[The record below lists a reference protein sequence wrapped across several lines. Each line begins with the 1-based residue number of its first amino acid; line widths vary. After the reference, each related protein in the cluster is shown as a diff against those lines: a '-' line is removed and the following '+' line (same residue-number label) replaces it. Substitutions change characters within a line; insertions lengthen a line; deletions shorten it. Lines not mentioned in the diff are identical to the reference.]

1 MVISFFGCE
10 AFAEGLGRLC
20 PILGV
25 EIGDGG
31 YSLRAEK
38 ADWIGASLSGK
49 NGVIY
54 YKEKIHFFRALGLF
68 VEKARLGKD
77 FEVSETLSFDT
88 VGMMFDTSRFGGL
101 KLSAIKE
108 QLDYLALM
116 GYNLYMLYTEDSF
129 DLPTR
134 PHFGYMRPRYTEAQL
149 RELDDYAYAYG
160 IEMIPCFEA
169 YGHMA
174 QYLAWG
180 EAAKVK
186 DTASVLLAE
195 EEETYKLLEEM
206 IVALSKPFRSKRIH
220 IGMDEAWDMGRG
232 KYLDR
237 HGQVPLFDIFN
248 RHMERLIAITDK
260 YGLKPMMWSDMYFR
274 IASGGTAYYDE
285 KIVVP
290 DSVKEK
296 IPAGV
301 EMVYWHYGEG
311 PKGCDDY
318 MLAKHKALGHP
329 VIYAA
334 GLWSWIGHAP
344 ENHYTYETTK
354 AGIKACVKNGVRQM
368 MTTYWT
374 NDGSET
380 QPNMLL
386 LALSFTAEMAYK
398 GADVS
403 EDVLRSRFEAITG
416 GDYDA
421 FWDMSSYH
429 NNFDNGDPY
438 ENFHDRFFGKPLFW
452 QDILQGIY
460 DRNLF
465 DRPMAGHYAAYAKK
479 MTEYG
484 GKWKPLYEHTAKLFD
499 YLAIKTL
506 IAEQL
511 KPAYDRGDRAVLAE
525 IKDTL
530 LPLLLEKT
538 VAVHES
544 HRQVWRTYYMDK
556 GWRILDDRY
565 GAMKARI
572 ATAIEELESYLSGR
586 TEAMDELAEARHR
599 HSMSGFVIYKRI
611 TAPIYG

>member
-1 MVISFFGCE
+1 MLISFLNSESFS
-10 AFAEGLGRLC
+10 EGLSRLL
-20 PILGV
+20 PLLDVTVG
-25 EIGDGG
+25 EGG
-31 YSLRAEK
+31 FSVRAER
-38 ADWIGASLSGK
+38 ADFLGASLSGK
-49 NGVIY
+49 NGIIY

-77 FEVSETLSFDT
+77 FEVRESLSFDT

-129 DLPTR
+129 ELPTR
-134 PHFGYMRPRYTEAQL
+134 PHFGYMRPRYSESEL

-169 YGHMA
+169 YGHMS
-174 QYLAWG
+174 QYLAWA

-237 HGQVPLFDIFN
+237 HGLVPLFDIFN
-248 RHMERLIAITDK
+248 RHMDRLIAITDK

-285 KIVVP
+285 SIVVP

-296 IPAGV
+296 IPEGV

-318 MLAKHKALGHP
+318 MLKKHMELGHP

-354 AGIKACVKNGVRQM
+354 AGIEACVKNGVRQM

-403 EDVLRSRFEAITG
+403 EQVLRSRFEALTG

-429 NNFDNGDPY
+429 NNFDEGNPF
-438 ENFHDRFFGKPLFW
+438 ENFHDRFYGKAVFW

-460 DRNLF
+460 DRNLY
-465 DRPMAGHYAAYAKK
+465 DHPLAGHYAAYAKK
-479 MTEYG
+479 MEQYTG
-484 GKWKPLYEHTAKLFD
+484 RWKPLYEHMRKIFD
-499 YLAIKTL
+499 YLAIKCL
-506 IAEQL
+506 IAENI
-511 KPAYDRGDRAVLAE
+511 KPAYDRGDRAVLTE
-525 IKDTL
+525 IKDIL
-530 LPLLLEKT
+530 LPKLLEKT
-538 VAVHES
+538 EAVHES
-544 HRQVWRTYYMDK
+544 HRKVWRTYYVDK

-572 ATAIEELESYLSGR
+572 YTAIEELSAYLSG
-586 TEAMDELAEARHR
+586 EVDALDELAEPRHYR
-599 HSMSGFVIYKRI
+599 DVSGFQIYRRI
-611 TAPIYG
+611 TAPVY

>member
-1 MVISFFGCE
+1 MVVSFIGCE
-10 AFAEGLGRLC
+10 PFSEGLSRLL

-25 EIGDGG
+25 SVGDGG
-31 YSLRAEK
+31 LSVHAEK
-38 ADWIGASLSGK
+38 ADFLGASLVGK
-49 NGVIY
+49 SGVIY

-68 VEKARLGKD
+68 VEKARLGED
-77 FEVSETLSFDT
+77 FEVRENPSFDT

-101 KLSAIKE
+101 KLSAIQE

-129 DLPTR
+129 DLPNR
-134 PHFGYMRPRYTEAQL
+134 PHFGYMRPRYSEAEL
-149 RELDDYAYAYG
+149 RSLDDYAYAYG

-174 QYLAWG
+174 QYLAWP

-220 IGMDEAWDMGRG
+220 IGMDEAWDMGRS
-232 KYLDR
+232 KYLDK
-237 HGQVPLFDIFN
+237 HGHVPLFDIFN
-248 RHMERLIAITDK
+248 RHMDRLIAITDK

-285 KIVVP
+285 SIVVP

-296 IPAGV
+296 IPEGV

-318 MLAKHKALGHP
+318 MLKKHMDLGHP

-354 AGIKACVKNGVRQM
+354 AGISACVKNGVRQM

-398 GADVS
+398 GADTP
-403 EDVLRSRFEAITG
+403 EDVLRARFEALTG
-416 GDYDA
+416 GSYEA

-429 NNFDNGDPY
+429 NNFDEGNPF
-438 ENFHDRFFGKPLFW
+438 ENFHERFYGKAVFW

-465 DRPMAGHYAAYAKK
+465 DHPLSGHYAAYAKK
-479 MTEYG
+479 MAQYE
-484 GKWKPLYEHTAKLFD
+484 GKWKPLYEHMTRIFD
-499 YLAIKTL
+499 YLAVKAL
-506 IAEQL
+506 IAENL
-511 KPAYDRGDRAVLAE
+511 KPAYDRGDKAVLAE
-525 IKDTL
+525 IKNDL
-530 LPLLLEKT
+530 LPALLEKT
-538 VAVHES
+538 EAVHES
-544 HRQVWRTYYMDK
+544 HRKVWRTYYVDK

-572 ATAIEELESYLSGR
+572 RTAIEELDAYLSGR
-586 TEAMDELAEARHR
+586 VDALDELAEPRYRRAV
-599 HSMSGFVIYKRI
+599 SGFQVYRRI
-611 TAPIYG
+611 TAPVYS

>member
-1 MVISFFGCE
+1 MVISFQSCE
-10 AFAEGLGRLC
+10 AFGEGLSRVL

-25 EIGDGG
+25 ECGEGG
-31 YSLRAEK
+31 YSLRAEQ
-38 ADWIGASLSGK
+38 ADFLGASLSGK
-49 NGVIY
+49 EGVIY

-68 VEKARLGKD
+68 VEKARLGGD
-77 FEVSETLSFDT
+77 FEVRESLSFDT

-129 DLPTR
+129 DLPGR

-169 YGHMA
+169 YGHMS
-174 QYLAWG
+174 QYLAWD

-237 HGQVPLFDIFN
+237 HGLVPLFDIFN
-248 RHMERLIAITDK
+248 RHMDRLIAITNK
-260 YGLKPMMWSDMYFR
+260 HGLKPMMWSDMYFR

-285 KIVVP
+285 SIVVP

-296 IPAGV
+296 IPEGV

-318 MLAKHKALGHP
+318 MLEKHQALGHP

-354 AGIKACVKNGVRQM
+354 AGIAACNKHGVRQM

-403 EDVLRSRFEAITG
+403 EDVLRARFEALTG

-421 FWDMSSYH
+421 FWDMSAYQ
-429 NNFDNGDPY
+429 NDFDSGKTY
-438 ENFHDRFFGKPLFW
+438 ENFHDRFYGKAMFW
-452 QDILQGIY
+452 QDIMQGIY
-460 DRNLF
+460 DKDLWEQ
-465 DRPMAGHYAAYAKK
+465 PLAGHYAAYAKK
-479 MTEYG
+479 MSGYD
-484 GKWKPLYEHTAKLFD
+484 GKWKPLYAHMTKVFD
-499 YLAIKTL
+499 YLATKTL
-506 IAEQL
+506 IAENL
-511 KPAYDRGDRAVLAE
+511 KPAYDRGDREVLAE
-525 IKDTL
+525 IKDKL
-530 LPLLLEKT
+530 LPALLEKT

-544 HRQVWRTYYMDK
+544 HRKIWRTYYMDK

-572 ATAIEELESYLSGR
+572 ATAIEQLGSYLSGEV
-586 TEAMDELAEARHR
+586 EALDELAEPRYHR
-599 HSMSGFVIYKRI
+599 GVSGFQVYRRI
-611 TAPIYG
+611 TAPVY